1 MRMLGLFI
9 VVRSCPLVE
18 QVSSLWSKSHPCRAS
33 FLLVEQVSFLWSKSH
48 PCRASLL
55 LVEQVSSLLSKF
67 HPCWASLILAEQVSS
82 LWSKSHSCGASLILA
97 EQVFSLWSKFSRI
110 WNLVGKSGPSFCQ
123 GPHIKNGLYLLW
135 ARGHGPVGLA
145 KPYLIFY
152 PLQLP
157 PSPHL
162 VRRFCANGQ
171 LRWRS
176 KQTIMV
182 VMYSW
187 GWRIGINER

>member
-9 VVRSCPLVE
+9 VVRSWPLVE
-18 QVSSLWSKSHPCRAS
+18 QVSSLWSKSHPCRASFLLVEQVLFLWSKSHPCRASLLLMEQVSSLLSKSHPCRAS

-55 LVEQVSSLLSKF
+55 HVEQVFKNLKLGGQVWAFVLS
-67 HPCWASLILAEQVSS
+67 
-82 LWSKSHSCGASLILA
+82 GA
-97 EQVFSLWSKFSRI
+97 
-110 WNLVGKSGPSFCQ
+110 
-123 GPHIKNGLYLLW
+123 HIKNGLYLLW

-157 PSPHL
+157 PSSIIFL
-162 VRRFCANGQ
+162 LARF
-171 LRWRS
+171 
-176 KQTIMV
+176 
-182 VMYSW
+182 SW
-187 GWRIGINER
+187 Q